1 MNNLT
6 EAQLYNLM
14 GRSGVGSSQLLDAI
28 VRMMVLHLHRDHEY
42 GVRRIAQSLGIKQ
55 KQVQAIL
62 ELKNEQKDHN

>member
-1 MNNLT
+1 MIDLT

-14 GRSGVGSSQLLDAI
+14 SSGGVDSRQVQDTI

-42 GVRRIAQSLGIKQ
+42 GVQRIAQSLGIKQ

-62 ELKNEQKDHN
+62 GEIK

>member
-1 MNNLT
+1 MTRDYGLT

-14 GRSGVGSSQLLDAI
+14 SSGGVGSRQVQDAI

-55 KQVQAIL
+55 KQVKAIL
-62 ELKNEQKDHN
+62 GEIK